1 MHSLCQLWYA
11 GPIGFGGTLRWVL
24 ERMRQM
30 LIDNRKTQCSARR
43 APHASSIFTQSCFLF
58 LLLSSPVLGQSR
70 ASVSIDLG
78 KAVNVLTDTSL
89 GLPASASDG
98 NVFNPAGLPYL
109 RAAGVTALR
118 FPGNHGVADLYHWS
132 TRTTTRYKGAEAGYF
147 APESNFGNFA
157 QLAGKLGQA
166 VIVVNYGANFD
177 GTGGGEPA
185 EAAAW
190 VAYANGD
197 ATDTRALGKDSTG
210 EDWKT
215 VGFWAAL
222 RGQSSLA
229 SDDGLNFLRIQHPK
243 PFGFKLWQVGDQVY
257 NNGYYGS
264 DHVGNPDLHAAAPT
278 APKAFAK
285 LKNDPKLSPSSYAE
299 NLKAFAKAMKSVDST
314 IQIGAALTTPPDGE
328 KGEPGWNRNVLQNA
342 CSSLDFVT
350 LDWTLQLLLP
360 PDWKTLDESA
370 LLTNTNASFAAV
382 LDPVLDDYRKYCPK
396 DHFPRLAFAPA
407 GIATWMKVEHPVVR
421 ALWVADAYATLIESG
436 SVNIAWNEMYG
447 DSMLSEDRKKMGPV
461 YYGLQMLHILAHNP
475 GDLLLDATSNSSLVS
490 VHATHRRDGFI
501 GLMLGNR
508 DPKNAATIK
517 VTFKNGSIGST
528 GKRFDYGADQY
539 AAGAQVTQ
547 SAFTA
552 SGDEF
557 TVTVPPYTVT
567 GILLAGHN

>member
-1 MHSLCQLWYA
+1 
-11 GPIGFGGTLRWVL
+11 
-24 ERMRQM
+24 
-30 LIDNRKTQCSARR
+30 
-43 APHASSIFTQSCFLF
+43 
-58 LLLSSPVLGQSR
+58 
-70 ASVSIDLG
+70 
-78 KAVNVLTDTSL
+78 
-89 GLPASASDG
+89 
-98 NVFNPAGLPYL
+98 
-109 RAAGVTALR
+109 
-118 FPGNHGVADLYHWS
+118 
-132 TRTTTRYKGAEAGYF
+132 
-147 APESNFGNFA
+147 
-157 QLAGKLGQA
+157 
-166 VIVVNYGANFD
+166 
-177 GTGGGEPA
+177 
-185 EAAAW
+185 
-190 VAYANGD
+190 
-197 ATDTRALGKDSTG
+197 
-210 EDWKT
+210 
-215 VGFWAAL
+215 
-222 RGQSSLA
+222 
-229 SDDGLNFLRIQHPK
+229 
-243 PFGFKLWQVGDQVY
+243 
-257 NNGYYGS
+257 
-264 DHVGNPDLHAAAPT
+264 
-278 APKAFAK
+278 
-285 LKNDPKLSPSSYAE
+285 
-299 NLKAFAKAMKSVDST
+299 
-314 IQIGAALTTPPDGE
+314 
-328 KGEPGWNRNVLQNA
+328 LQNA

-539 AAGAQVTQ
+539 ATGAQVTQ

-567 GILLAGHN
+567 DILLAGHN